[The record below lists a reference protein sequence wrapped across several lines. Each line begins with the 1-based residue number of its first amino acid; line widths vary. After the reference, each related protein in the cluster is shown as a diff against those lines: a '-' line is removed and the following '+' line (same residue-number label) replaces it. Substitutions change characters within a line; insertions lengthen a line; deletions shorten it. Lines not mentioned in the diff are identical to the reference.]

1 MRWNCGC
8 STPDDVAA
16 NWKRRLAGLLDQ
28 PIDDVPKLLT
38 AIQVL
43 ERAGES
49 VVVYPDAEE
58 WIQQRLHDRNIAGL
72 VSEIRKNPAKHALRT
87 ELLKEPLLPYQLDG
101 IAFAVGAGRAVL
113 ADDMGLGKTIQGI
126 GVAEL
131 LSRVA
136 GVQRVLVVCPTSLK
150 AQWASEV
157 QRFCDRD
164 CQLVMGSA
172 EERFLQ
178 YDNGCF
184 FTICNYE
191 QVLRDLEPIEQVKWD
206 LIILDEGQR
215 IKNWEAKTSRV
226 IKSLRS
232 RFALVLSGTP
242 LENRLDELYSV
253 VQFIDDRRLGPGF
266 RFFHRH
272 RVVDEKGKV
281 TGYKNL
287 DELRANLQPV
297 LLRRTRASVLQQL
310 PERTTEIVRIPA
322 SDEQAELSKE
332 NVKRAAQIASKRFLT
347 EMDLIRIQQH
357 LLVAR
362 MAANSTFLVNKQ
374 EPAFSTK
381 LEYLDDLFEQLW
393 QQPDRKVVAVLR
405 VDHDARSDRTA
416 AGAICDRL
424 RPARR
429 LGSPA
434 ETPAVGPPIPED
446 ADLSAVHDDEC
457 RVDRPESAGG
467 QHGDQCRS
475 AVESRRA
482 GAADFAR
489 PSHGTETSG
498 RCVSAGDR
506 RHVRGTPVEHA
517 GRQTRSGTGGVG
529 SRIGRHAAEDAQQHG
544 RPQAAA
550 REPDRRAA
558 GGVGRSNAASGR
570 WSRKRTNWRPANNAW
585 PPPAAR

>member
-1 MRWNCGC
+1 M
-8 STPDDVAA
+8 
-16 NWKRRLAGLLDQ
+16 
-28 PIDDVPKLLT
+28 
-38 AIQVL
+38 
-43 ERAGES
+43 
-49 VVVYPDAEE
+49 
-58 WIQQRLHDRNIAGL
+58 
-72 VSEIRKNPAKHALRT
+72 
-87 ELLKEPLLPYQLDG
+87 
-101 IAFAVGAGRAVL
+101 
-113 ADDMGLGKTIQGI
+113 
-126 GVAEL
+126 AEL

-136 GVQRVLVVCPTSLK
+136 GVQRVLIVCPTSLK
-150 AQWASEV
+150 AQWSSEV

-191 QVLRDLEPIEQVKWD
+191 QVLRDLEPIEQVIWD

-272 RVVDEKGKV
+272 RVVDDKGKV

-310 PERTTEIVRIPA
+310 PERTTEVVRIPA
-322 SDEQAELSKE
+322 SGEQAELSRE
-332 NVKRAAQIASKRFLT
+332 NVKRAAQIAAKRFLT

-381 LEYLDDLFEQLW
+381 LEYLDDLFDQLW
-393 QQPDRKVVAVLR
+393 QQPDRKAVLFSEWTTML
-405 VDHDARSDRTA
+405 DL
-416 AGAICDRL
+416 IEKRL
-424 RPARR
+424 ERFALDYVR
-429 LGSPA
+429 LDGSVPQRKRQQLVHRFQR
-434 ETPAVGPPIPED
+434 TPACRLFMTTNAGSTGLNLQAANTVINVDLPWNPAVLEQRISRAHRMGQKRPVDVYLLVTTDTFEERLLSTL
-446 ADLSAVHDDEC
+446 ADKRDLALAALD
-457 RVDRPESAGG
+457 PESN
-467 QHGDQCRS
+467 
-475 AVESRRA
+475 
-482 GAADFAR
+482 
-489 PSHGTETSG
+489 
-498 RCVSAGDR
+498 VS
-506 RHVRGTPVEHA
+506 ELK
-517 GRQTRSGTGGVG
+517 
-529 SRIGRHAAEDAQQHG
+529 DAQQHG
-544 RPQAAA
+544 QPQAAT

-558 GGVGRSNAASGR
+558 RSSGGPHAAPESGSRGRRTGGATTTRRRRRQPGDIRRLPAGQLDHSQRCDESERCGRARSPYGIGVAGSPRRSGPPAIAVDIAR
-570 WSRKRTNWRPANNAW
+570 HKKSRPARRCPGATRRI
-585 PPPAAR
+585 AQGVK

>member
-1 MRWNCGC
+1 MATQEKRRVRTLRDRLSHLNYPQACKLLGPHAKRLMRRSEKLLQHVKIDRDVYLRGDLFRLTLPRVGAQGQSVRVTITLKSDHLRRLCCNCDCCEGVCEHIGAALTFVLEEKFALGLSEIPKEGTPLELLSEEDLELRAIAERALRAKQERFRMVSADSQSPWTDYVVTSQSSGKTYRVALRGQQRGESYC
-8 STPDDVAA
+8 SCPDFRVNTLGTCKHILYALQRVKSRFSSPQLASGFQQRGFAVHLQYGRELELRLLAPADIGA
-16 NWKRRLAGLLDQ
+16 NWKRRLAGLLNQ
-28 PIDDVPKLLT
+28 PIEDIPKLLT
-38 AIQVL
+38 AIQSL
-43 ERAGES
+43 EREGES
-49 VVVYPDAEE
+49 VVLFPDAEE

-101 IAFAVGAGRAVL
+101 IAFAVGVGRAVL

-150 AQWASEV
+150 AQWASEI

-215 IKNWEAKTSRV
+215 IKNWQAKTSQV
-226 IKSLRS
+226 MKSLRS

-272 RVVDEKGKV
+272 RIVDEKGKV
-281 TGYKNL
+281 IGYKNL
-287 DELRANLQPV
+287 DELRAHLRPV

-322 SDEQAELSKE
+322 SGEQAELSRE
-332 NVKRAAQIASKRFLT
+332 NV
-347 EMDLIRIQQH
+347 
-357 LLVAR
+357 
-362 MAANSTFLVNKQ
+362 
-374 EPAFSTK
+374 
-381 LEYLDDLFEQLW
+381 
-393 QQPDRKVVAVLR
+393 
-405 VDHDARSDRTA
+405 
-416 AGAICDRL
+416 
-424 RPARR
+424 
-429 LGSPA
+429 
-434 ETPAVGPPIPED
+434 
-446 ADLSAVHDDEC
+446 
-457 RVDRPESAGG
+457 
-467 QHGDQCRS
+467 
-475 AVESRRA
+475 
-482 GAADFAR
+482 
-489 PSHGTETSG
+489 
-498 RCVSAGDR
+498 
-506 RHVRGTPVEHA
+506 
-517 GRQTRSGTGGVG
+517 
-529 SRIGRHAAEDAQQHG
+529 
-544 RPQAAA
+544 
-550 REPDRRAA
+550 
-558 GGVGRSNAASGR
+558 
-570 WSRKRTNWRPANNAW
+570 
-585 PPPAAR
+585 